1 MIDSSRSATAP
12 TPQPTLAY
20 TALALIAGAIALIT
34 LALSLTDSL
43 GTPAFLALIGAEL
56 LLVAGMGALFGTV
69 QVRSTTATT
78 TEDAAAKRLR
88 DEATLDALEP
98 LRGGEQR

>member
-1 MIDSSRSATAP
+1 MIDSSRPATPP

-20 TALALIAGAIALIT
+20 TALALLLGAVALIT
-34 LALSLTDSL
+34 LALSLTHDL
-43 GTPAFLALIGAEL
+43 GTPAFFSLIGAEL
-56 LLVAGMGALFGTV
+56 LLVAAMGALFGTV
-69 QVRSTTATT
+69 QVRSTAAAAP
-78 TEDAAAKRLR
+78 EDAAARRLR

>member
-1 MIDSSRSATAP
+1 MIDSSRSATVP

-20 TALALIAGAIALIT
+20 TALALMLGAIALIT
-34 LALSLTDSL
+34 LALSLAKDL
-43 GTPAFLALIGAEL
+43 GTPAFLALTGAEL
-56 LLVAGMGALFGTV
+56 LLVAGLGALFGTM
-69 QVRSTTATT
+69 QVRNTAATT
-78 TEDAAAKRLR
+78 PEDAAAKRLR